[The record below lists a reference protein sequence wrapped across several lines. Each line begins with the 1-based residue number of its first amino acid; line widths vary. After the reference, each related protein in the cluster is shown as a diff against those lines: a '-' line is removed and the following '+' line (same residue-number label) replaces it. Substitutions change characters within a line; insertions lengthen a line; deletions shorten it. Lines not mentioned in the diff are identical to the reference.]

1 MKVGELRFT
10 LTAPLEPNTV
20 DWESLLLQ
28 YGIPSALIALE
39 VLEEDGFYEVCGD
52 ILKAV
57 EETSIADNE
66 PYPSRINDDFLL
78 EICSDLNKSAKV
90 PMELERAREIY
101 TNHAQLILAY
111 LGYKLE
117 P

>member
-20 DWESLLLQ
+20 DWDSLLLQ

-39 VLEEDGFYEVCGD
+39 VLEEDGFYEVCRD
-52 ILKAV
+52 ILNYIQSTAIFND
-57 EETSIADNE
+57 EA
-66 PYPSRINDDFLL
+66 YPTRLTDDFLL
-78 EICSDLNKSAKV
+78 EVCSDLNKSAKV